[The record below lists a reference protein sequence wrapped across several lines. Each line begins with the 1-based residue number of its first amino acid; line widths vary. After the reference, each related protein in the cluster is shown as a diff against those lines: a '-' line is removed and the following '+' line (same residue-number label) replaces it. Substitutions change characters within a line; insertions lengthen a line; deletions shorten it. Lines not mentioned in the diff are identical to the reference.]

1 MTVKEFPEVGVTS
14 ASQKVILLKGRSVS
28 MTNLNDVKAEATG
41 RLNVAPKAPLQPLL
55 PERRDL
61 QFPLVPVKGIKISV
75 VPVKGIKISFVS
87 TLPPI
92 VVAAVGFVR
101 AGEGVVAGSGP

>member
-1 MTVKEFPEVGVTS
+1 
-14 ASQKVILLKGRSVS
+14 
-28 MTNLNDVKAEATG
+28 MTNLNEVKAEATG

-55 PERRDL
+55 PERRDS
-61 QFPLVPVKGIKISV
+61 QFPLVPVKGIKISVVPVKGIKICV

-101 AGEGVVAGSGP
+101 AGEGVVAGNGP

>member
-28 MTNLNDVKAEATG
+28 MTNLNEVKAEATG
-41 RLNVAPKAPLQPLL
+41 RLNVAPKAPLQPLF
-55 PERRDL
+55 PERRDS
-61 QFPLVPVKGIKISV
+61 QFPLVPLKGIKISV
-75 VPVKGIKISFVS
+75 VS

>member
-14 ASQKVILLKGRSVS
+14 ASQKVILLKGLSVS

-55 PERRDL
+55 PERRDS
-61 QFPLVPVKGIKISV
+61 QFPLVPVKGV
-75 VPVKGIKISFVS
+75 KISFVS

>member
-1 MTVKEFPEVGVTS
+1 MPPNQDLLVTVKEFPEVGVTS
-14 ASQKVILLKGRSVS
+14 ASQKVILLKGLSVS

-55 PERRDL
+55 PERRDS

-75 VPVKGIKISFVS
+75 VLVHSCTIF
-87 TLPPI
+87 LCYLD
-92 VVAAVGFVR
+92 
-101 AGEGVVAGSGP
+101 GEI

>member
-1 MTVKEFPEVGVTS
+1 MPPNQDLLVTVKEFPEVGVTS
-14 ASQKVILLKGRSVS
+14 ASQKVILLKGWSVS
-28 MTNLNDVKAEATG
+28 MTNLKDVKAEATG
-41 RLNVAPKAPLQPLL
+41 RLNVAPKAPLQPLF
-55 PERRDL
+55 PERRDS
-61 QFPLVPVKGIKISV
+61 QFPLVPLKGIKISV
-75 VPVKGIKISFVS
+75 VS

>member
-14 ASQKVILLKGRSVS
+14 ASQKVILLKGWSVS
-28 MTNLNDVKAEATG
+28 MTNLNEVKAEATG

-55 PERRDL
+55 PERRDSQL
-61 QFPLVPVKGIKISV
+61 PLVPVKGV
-75 VPVKGIKISFVS
+75 KISFVS
-87 TLPPI
+87 ISPPI

-101 AGEGVVAGSGP
+101 AGEGVVAGNGP